1 VFDSFESLRAM
12 KPMHLTAD
20 RVRALSLAILL
31 VGLSVVAGE
40 LNAQSALEWDGGRE
54 QMTRAELEELRTRL
68 EEAASS
74 TAYSSSL
81 RGEAE
86 RNLEVIHRRL
96 TDGDF
101 QVGDRVVLYVDG
113 EEEMSDTL
121 TVRMGPAVT
130 VPVVGS
136 ISLHGILRSELEEHL
151 TTEIGRYVREPRVEA
166 RALIRVLVQGEVAN
180 PGFLLTPAE
189 TLISDLITLA
199 GGPTGGANLTEMRIE
214 RAGDRIWEGDAMATA
229 IVQGRTLDQMNLQAG
244 DRVFVPERVDR
255 SGTEW
260 LRIIG
265 YTVGPIVSI
274 AVALTTIF

>member
-1 VFDSFESLRAM
+1 MRMTGGGLRA
-12 KPMHLTAD
+12 LFL
-20 RVRALSLAILL
+20 ALVL
-31 VGLSVVAGE
+31 VGLSAVMGE

-54 QMTRAELEELRTRL
+54 QMTRAELEELQVRL
-68 EEAASS
+68 EEAAGS

-81 RGEAE
+81 RREAE
-86 RNLEVIHRRL
+86 RNLEVIRRRL
-96 TDGDF
+96 ADGDF
-101 QVGDRVVLYVDG
+101 QVGDRVVLFVDG

-121 TVRMGPAVT
+121 TVRMGPAVN

-136 ISLHGILRSELEEHL
+136 ISLHGVLRSELDEHL
-151 TTEIGRYVREPRVEA
+151 TTEIGRYIREPRVEA
-166 RALIRVLVQGEVAN
+166 RALIRVLVQGEVEN

-189 TLISDLITLA
+189 TLISDLISLA
-199 GGPTGGANLTEMRIE
+199 GGPTGSANLTEMRIE
-214 RAGDRIWEGDAMATA
+214 RAGDRIWEGQAMETA
-229 IVQGRTLDQMNLQAG
+229 VIQGRTLDQMNLQAG

-255 SGTEW
+255 GGTEW